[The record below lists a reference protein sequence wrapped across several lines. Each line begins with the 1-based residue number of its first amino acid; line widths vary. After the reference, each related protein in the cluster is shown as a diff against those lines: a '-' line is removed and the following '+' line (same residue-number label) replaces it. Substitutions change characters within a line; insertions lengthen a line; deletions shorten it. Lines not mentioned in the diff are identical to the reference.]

1 MSPAYAFRGA
11 VKAQLYCCARVED
24 PTNPGTPKAWWFG
37 GGSDLT
43 PSYLYES
50 DAVHFH
56 STIASKCSQ
65 EQYTRFKKWCDD
77 YFHIVHRGERR
88 GIGGLFFDDLST
100 SEGNIEEREELFG
113 WVKSCGEG
121 FVESYLPIVHRR
133 KDGQFTER
141 MKQWQQLRRVSNL
154 CIPAKLWIRDAK
166 ADDIRLTSCRADTS
180 NSILSM
186 IEALN
191 SACALQ
197 AQELKASS

>member
-1 MSPAYAFRGA
+1 M
-11 VKAQLYCCARVED
+11 
-24 PTNPGTPKAWWFG
+24 
-37 GGSDLT
+37 
-43 PSYLYES
+43 
-50 DAVHFH
+50 
-56 STIASKCSQ
+56 
-65 EQYTRFKKWCDD
+65 
-77 YFHIVHRGERR
+77 HRGERR

-100 SEGNIEEREELFG
+100 SEGNIEEREKLFG

-154 CIPAKLWIRDAK
+154 CIPAKLWITNAK
-166 ADDIRLTSCRADTS
+166 ADGVRFTSCRVDTS

-186 IEALN
+186 IEVLN